1 MKAALLVF
9 VLGSFSLTSVLG
21 SVPAFGQ
28 ADPTA
33 QAEQMTRQSLHEMAE
48 QQRQLDEFDKQTAQN
63 SQNFMNTLNNAT
75 SGDNSG
81 PEIPTANL
89 PKFSVKAGKL
99 APGTKV
105 SISCPTPN
113 AVIYYNTTG
122 WTPTTSSR
130 RYTGPITVY
139 ATTLLQ
145 AFAAAPNLANSPLVS
160 ASYTVKAAAV
170 PVFPLSLSAD
180 GVLHAMS
187 RLHLVTNSAIS
198 SKNAKVGDKIS
209 IQLDQDVKVG
219 DAIVIPKGTPIDASI
234 TLVKPSGH
242 VGVPGYMAF
251 AVHSLTAE
259 GKTISLQGGERLDG
273 INHTTRSVLLWVTFV
288 GSIPAV
294 MMKGGDADIKPGMKF
309 TVGVVADTPLK
320 LLNVSD
326 SDAPQTPSS
335 RPLLQ

>member
-33 QAEQMTRQSLHEMAE
+33 QAERMTQQSLHEMAE

-105 SISCPTPN
+105 SISCLTPN
-113 AVIYYNTTG
+113 AVIYYNTNG
-122 WTPTTSSR
+122 WTPTTSSH
-130 RYTGPITVY
+130 RYSGPITVN
-139 ATTLLQ
+139 ATTQMQ
-145 AFAAAPNLANSPLVS
+145 AFADAPNMASSQVIS
-160 ASYTVKAAAV
+160 ASYTVKATAV
-170 PVFPLSLSAD
+170 PVFQLTLAAD
-180 GVLHAMS
+180 GVLPAKS
-187 RLHLVTNSAIS
+187 RLHLVTGSEIS

-209 IQLDQDVKVG
+209 ILLDQDVKVG
-219 DAIVIPKGTPIDASI
+219 EAVVIPKGTPVDGAITAVTPSNIFGISGSI
-234 TLVKPSGH
+234 S
-242 VGVPGYMAF
+242 F
-251 AVHSLTAE
+251 AVHSLTVRE
-259 GKTISLQGGERLDG
+259 NTISLQGGERLDG
-273 INHTTRSVLLWVTFV
+273 VNHSKRAAFMWMTFV
-288 GSIPAV
+288 GIVPAV
-294 MMKGGDADIKPGMKF
+294 MMHGGDADIKPGMKF

-320 LLNVSD
+320 L
-326 SDAPQTPSS
+326 
-335 RPLLQ
+335 